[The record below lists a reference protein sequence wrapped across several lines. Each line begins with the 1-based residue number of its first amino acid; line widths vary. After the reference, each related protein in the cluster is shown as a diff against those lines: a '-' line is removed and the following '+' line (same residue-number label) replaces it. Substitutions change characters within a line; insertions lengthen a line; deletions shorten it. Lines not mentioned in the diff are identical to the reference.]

1 MTKEEAIAVFECLA
15 TEMTAILAG
24 IPKSEAAA
32 DQIKRY
38 IDAYDIAISALR
50 IKQKQESEC
59 TKCSGIMYRQTDSGK
74 IIPVGQRCG
83 AKITP
88 PCYVPDGD
96 GCAYQIYGDNN
107 DEPIDRCKSC
117 PLCQSDKIRHKQESV
132 HNDPLVLDEL
142 RQMRGEPVWCK
153 ELECYGIVKMEKV
166 GSWANELFLVGT
178 WHNGDAA
185 VNFEYDIKSRG
196 LTLYR
201 HKPEEGDGMS
211 KPMSEQMQK
220 LAARYEKATGK
231 KFNAKTNAQK
241 IRSMTD
247 EELAKLF
254 EELCYDS
261 MAHRAKYW
269 LHWLQ
274 QPAEE
279 EPK

>member
-1 MTKEEAIAVFECLA
+1 MTKKEAIHFLYQIADEIQSFLDK
-15 TEMTAILAG
+15 TSS
-24 IPKSEAAA
+24 PKGQWTSHKRLEALSM
-32 DQIKRY
+32 
-38 IDAYDIAISALR
+38 AISALR
-50 IKQKQESEC
+50 TQQKQENEC
-59 TKCSGIMYRQTDSGK
+59 AKCSGIVYRQTDSEK

-117 PLCQSDKIRHKQESV
+117 PLCQSDKIRHKQEPV
-132 HNDPLVLDEL
+132 HNDPLALDEL

-166 GSWANELFLVGT
+166 GSWANELFLVGI

-201 HKPEEGDGMS
+201 HKPEEG
-211 KPMSEQMQK
+211 
-220 LAARYEKATGK
+220 AV
-231 KFNAKTNAQK
+231 
-241 IRSMTD
+241 
-247 EELAKLF
+247 
-254 EELCYDS
+254 
-261 MAHRAKYW
+261 
-269 LHWLQ
+269 
-274 QPAEE
+274 
-279 EPK
+279 

>member
-1 MTKEEAIAVFECLA
+1 MHYAVIVGVLQDEVVTNNETTRKQFCIDTPCLSNQDIVTQLACNSLDNDIGTWLFSGELPNGVEKSWFNYIFAGPRNITDAISRRGNPYKKISTTTLA
-15 TEMTAILAG
+15 EINKTYM
-24 IPKSEAAA
+24 
-32 DQIKRY
+32 
-38 IDAYDIAISALR
+38 AISALR
-50 IKQKQESEC
+50 TQQKQENEC
-59 TKCSGIMYRQTDSGK
+59 AKCSGIVYRQTDSGK

-201 HKPEEGDGMS
+201 HKPEEGMV
-211 KPMSEQMQK
+211 
-220 LAARYEKATGK
+220 
-231 KFNAKTNAQK
+231 
-241 IRSMTD
+241 
-247 EELAKLF
+247 
-254 EELCYDS
+254 
-261 MAHRAKYW
+261 
-269 LHWLQ
+269 
-274 QPAEE
+274 
-279 EPK
+279 

>member
-1 MTKEEAIAVFECLA
+1 MTKREAIHFLYQIADEIQSFLDK
-15 TEMTAILAG
+15 TSS
-24 IPKSEAAA
+24 PKGQWTSHKRLEALSM
-32 DQIKRY
+32 
-38 IDAYDIAISALR
+38 AISALR
-50 IKQKQESEC
+50 TQQKQENEC
-59 TKCSGIMYRQTDSGK
+59 AKCSGIVYRQTDSEK

-117 PLCQSDKIRHKQESV
+117 PLCQSDKIRHKQEPV
-132 HNDPLVLDEL
+132 HNDPLALDEL

-201 HKPEEGDGMS
+201 HKPEEG
-211 KPMSEQMQK
+211 
-220 LAARYEKATGK
+220 AV
-231 KFNAKTNAQK
+231 
-241 IRSMTD
+241 
-247 EELAKLF
+247 
-254 EELCYDS
+254 
-261 MAHRAKYW
+261 
-269 LHWLQ
+269 
-274 QPAEE
+274 
-279 EPK
+279 

>member
-1 MTKEEAIAVFECLA
+1 MNVQ
-15 TEMTAILAG
+15 
-24 IPKSEAAA
+24 SVAALC
-32 DQIKRY
+32 IV
-38 IDAYDIAISALR
+38 
-50 IKQKQESEC
+50 KQ
-59 TKCSGIMYRQTDSGK
+59 T

-96 GCAYQIYGDNN
+96 GCAYQIHGDNN

-185 VNFEYDIKSRG
+185 VNFEYDIKARG

-201 HKPEEGDGMS
+201 HKPEEG
-211 KPMSEQMQK
+211 
-220 LAARYEKATGK
+220 TV
-231 KFNAKTNAQK
+231 
-241 IRSMTD
+241 
-247 EELAKLF
+247 
-254 EELCYDS
+254 
-261 MAHRAKYW
+261 
-269 LHWLQ
+269 
-274 QPAEE
+274 
-279 EPK
+279 

>member
-1 MTKEEAIAVFECLA
+1 M
-15 TEMTAILAG
+15 
-24 IPKSEAAA
+24 
-32 DQIKRY
+32 
-38 IDAYDIAISALR
+38 AISALR
-50 IKQKQESEC
+50 TQQKQENEC
-59 TKCSGIMYRQTDSGK
+59 AKCSGIVYRQTDSGK
-74 IIPVGQRCG
+74 IIPVGQQCG

-96 GCAYQIYGDNN
+96 GCAYQIYGDSN

-153 ELECYGIVKMEKV
+153 ELERYGIVKMEKV

-201 HKPEEGDGMS
+201 HKPEEG
-211 KPMSEQMQK
+211 
-220 LAARYEKATGK
+220 TV
-231 KFNAKTNAQK
+231 
-241 IRSMTD
+241 
-247 EELAKLF
+247 
-254 EELCYDS
+254 
-261 MAHRAKYW
+261 
-269 LHWLQ
+269 
-274 QPAEE
+274 
-279 EPK
+279 